1 MPGSTASVVGRF
13 APSPTGPL
21 HLGNLRTA
29 LAACLSARSQG
40 GSFRVRFEDLDRITS
55 SRETA
60 LNQLRDLGRIGI
72 DSDAQPVWQSE
83 RFALYEE
90 AIRRLG
96 EMDLVYECYCSRRE
110 VSEAAAAPHD
120 GIATYPG
127 TCRDLDEH
135 ERRSRRAVR
144 PPALRLRSDRTTRVV
159 PDLLHGPAPHPVDD
173 VVLRRN
179 DGVPSYNL
187 AVVVDDALQNVT
199 EVVRGGDLLAVSA
212 TQIALGELLGF
223 PPLTYVH
230 LPLVTGRD
238 GQRLSKRHGAV
249 TIDDLV
255 DAGWSTGR
263 VRSLLLESLGQRDD
277 GSFDLARV
285 PLEPYVFV
293 P

>member
-1 MPGSTASVVGRF
+1 MPVATASVVGRF
-13 APSPTGPL
+13 APSPTGAL
-21 HLGNLRTA
+21 HVGNLRTA

-40 GSFRVRFEDLDRITS
+40 GSFIVRFEDLDRITS

-60 LNQLRDLGRIGI
+60 LTQLSDLGRVGI
-72 DSDAQPVWQSE
+72 DSDTPPVWQSE
-83 RFALYEE
+83 RFALYED
-90 AIRRLG
+90 AIRKLG

-110 VSEAAAAPHD
+110 VSEAVAAPH
-120 GIATYPG
+120 GTVTTYPG
-127 TCRDLDEH
+127 TCRDLDEP

-144 PPALRLRSDRTTRVV
+144 PPALRLRSDRTTRIVH
-159 PDLLHGPAPHPVDD
+159 DLLHGPSPHPVDD

-187 AVVVDDALQNVT
+187 AVVVDDALQSVT
-199 EVVRGGDLLAVSA
+199 EVVRGGDLLAASA
-212 TQIALGELLGF
+212 SQIALGELLGF
-223 PPLTYVH
+223 APLTYVH

-255 DAGWSTGR
+255 VAGWSHGR
-263 VRSLLLESLGQRDD
+263 IRSLLLESLGQRDD

-285 PLEPYVFV
+285 PLEPFVFV